1 MPSTLF
7 LFIKIPWSRN
17 LKAWVSSCLEKSFSP
32 FFRLFFG
39 SPRYQTFFCVIGF
52 LLLQGLSDISFN
64 PIERNFCSFLGSLLR
79 SPCLKPKLVFV
90 AFFMRISLAQEL
102 TGVNFKK
109 INQPFWALFFGL
121 VSEIM
126 CFRTLTCPWHRD
138 LRLQAVNF
146 IGHIRFPI

>member
-17 LKAWVSSCLEKSFSP
+17 LKAWVSSCLEKGFSP

-90 AFFMRISLAQEL
+90 VVFYEDLIGPGTYGCKFQENKSAVL
-102 TGVNFKK
+102 GPILWAGV
-109 INQPFWALFFGL
+109 
-121 VSEIM
+121 
-126 CFRTLTCPWHRD
+126 
-138 LRLQAVNF
+138 
-146 IGHIRFPI
+146 